1 MKEEKIMSFETW
13 FDKYK
18 PILNPLAG
26 NKKVFEE
33 DDYQIHWGTMEEND
47 FLHDNKGENTIWTVI
62 EGERNSLYLKSGY
75 HRVNRLYHYI
85 TQVSYT
91 EEIEIEL
98 FEGYPEI
105 TKDDLNNLESI
116 KNYMIS
122 RDEPKY
128 MNTLEKVIEYV
139 KRTNG

>member
-18 PILNPLAG
+18 PILNPLHELIQEF
-26 NKKVFEE
+26 NDE
-33 DDYQIHWGTMEEND
+33 DYKINWGTLEEND
-47 FLHDNKGENTIWTVI
+47 LLDDNKGENTIWTVI
-62 EGERNSLYLKSGY
+62 EGERDSLYLVSGY
-75 HRVNRLYHYI
+75 KRLNRLYHYI
-85 TQVSYT
+85 TEVPYT

-105 TKDDLNNLESI
+105 TKDDLNNLESM
-116 KNYMIS
+116 KTYMKS

-139 KRTNG
+139 KKTNG

>member
-1 MKEEKIMSFETW
+1 MKVKQITFEDFW
-13 FDKYK
+13 ENYK
-18 PILNPLAG
+18 PKINPLHE
-26 NKKVFEE
+26 NKDSE
-33 DDYQIHWGTMEEND
+33 DSENYKINWGTLEEND
-47 FLHDNKGENTIWTVI
+47 LLDDNKGENTIWTVI
-62 EGERNSLYLKSGY
+62 EGERDSLYLVSGY
-75 HRVNRLYHYI
+75 KRLNRLYHYI
-85 TQVSYT
+85 TEVPYT

-105 TKDDLNNLESI
+105 TKDDLNNLESM
-116 KNYMIS
+116 KTYMKS

>member
-18 PILNPLAG
+18 PILNPLHELIQEF
-26 NKKVFEE
+26 NDE
-33 DDYQIHWGTMEEND
+33 DYKINWGTLEEND
-47 FLHDNKGENTIWTVI
+47 FLHENKGENKIWTVVK
-62 EGERNSLYLKSGY
+62 GDRNSLYLKSGY

-85 TQVSYT
+85 CQVPYT

-105 TKDDLNNLESI
+105 TKDDLSNLESI
-116 KNYMIS
+116 KTYMKS

-128 MNTLEKVIEYV
+128 IETLDKVIEYIG
-139 KRTNG
+139 RTNF